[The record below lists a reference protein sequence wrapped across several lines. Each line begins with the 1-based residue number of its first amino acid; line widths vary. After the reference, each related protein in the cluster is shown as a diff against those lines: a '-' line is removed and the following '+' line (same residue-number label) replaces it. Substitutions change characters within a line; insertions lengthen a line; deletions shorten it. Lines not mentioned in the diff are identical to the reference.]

1 MASGGTASPASDH
14 SRRIAVREP
23 GAPPPPPLG
32 ASGAGV
38 VALGDVGAEAFV
50 IGSVPLLLV
59 PAGQGLRAPSVPEDP
74 RKIHFASGRRC
85 RRPGLTRRPTGL
97 DRNPRDH
104 RSRPRTSEGDDRNP
118 QERPA
123 GHVQMADYRQPGR
136 GAGSPDA
143 FNGYRH
149 RCDHPRTAPG
159 APAAS
164 GRRSRWSRVASPSV
178 ITAPETISEGIA
190 DRLEALDLAATVK
203 PCLRLTGRAPSRSAT
218 GHDPWGWC
226 DCSRSSRLTF
236 LLCDLDQVAARIVEY
251 RGNDRPEVCWRLY
264 ESHTSCRETLVF
276 GFDVVDREGGTGD
289 TVLHK
294 RPLERTDRGM
304 VIRLKQQLHPLRSFL
319 GYNSDPGVISQ
330 GDVVP

>member
-38 VALGDVGAEAFV
+38 VALGDVGVEAFV

-59 PAGQGLRAPSVPEDP
+59 PAGQGLRAPSAPEDP

-97 DRNPRDH
+97 DRNLRDH
-104 RSRPRTSEGDDRNP
+104 RSRPRTSEGGNRNP

-123 GHVQMADYRQPGR
+123 GHLQMADYRQPGR

-190 DRLEALDLAATVK
+190 DRLARGTRPRSNSQAVPSID
-203 PCLRLTGRAPSRSAT
+203 RACP
-218 GHDPWGWC
+218 
-226 DCSRSSRLTF
+226 
-236 LLCDLDQVAARIVEY
+236 VEI
-251 RGNDRPEVCWRLY
+251 GDRPRPMGLVRLLKIV
-264 ESHTSCRETLVF
+264 TV
-276 GFDVVDREGGTGD
+276 DVS
-289 TVLHK
+289 
-294 RPLERTDRGM
+294 
-304 VIRLKQQLHPLRSFL
+304 PLRS
-319 GYNSDPGVISQ
+319 GSSCRTNRRIPRQ
-330 GDVVP
+330 

>member
-59 PAGQGLRAPSVPEDP
+59 PAGQGLRAPSAPEDP

-123 GHVQMADYRQPGR
+123 GHLQMADYRQPGR

-190 DRLEALDLAATVK
+190 DRPEALGLAATVK
-203 PCLRLTGRAPSRSAT
+203 SCLRLTGCAPSGSAT

-276 GFDVVDREGGTGD
+276 GFDVVDREGGPGPGHGRESGCFRTPPDDVNMGD
-289 TVLHK
+289 AAST
-294 RPLERTDRGM
+294 
-304 VIRLKQQLHPLRSFL
+304 IFL
-319 GYNSDPGVISQ
+319 SA
-330 GDVVP
+330 DVSV